1 MLLTEKNV
9 NLLLLRRTSGISM
22 NHCISERSLEHALDE
37 YLEARKDGSW
47 EEPVLVSLWDG
58 ENVLFEAGP
67 KKFFRRTWLQ
77 QVKMWDVEEDICGPW
92 ETDSKKIVHSVVDYL
107 ISDTL
112 YDLAAAS
119 PHS

>member
-1 MLLTEKNV
+1 
-9 NLLLLRRTSGISM
+9 M
-22 NHCISERSLEHALDE
+22 NPFISERSLEQALDE
-37 YLEARKDGSW
+37 YLEARQDGSW

-58 ENVLFEAGP
+58 ENVLFESGP
-67 KKFFRRTWLQ
+67 KKSFRRTWLQ
-77 QVKMWDVEEDICGPW
+77 QVKMWDVEQDICGPW
-92 ETDSKKIVHSVVDYL
+92 ETDSKKIVYAVVDHL

>member
-1 MLLTEKNV
+1 
-9 NLLLLRRTSGISM
+9 
-22 NHCISERSLEHALDE
+22 
-37 YLEARKDGSW
+37 
-47 EEPVLVSLWDG
+47 
-58 ENVLFEAGP
+58 
-67 KKFFRRTWLQ
+67 
-77 QVKMWDVEEDICGPW
+77 MWDVEEDICGPW

>member
-1 MLLTEKNV
+1 M
-9 NLLLLRRTSGISM
+9 SM
-22 NHCISERSLEHALDE
+22 NPCISERSLEQALDE
-37 YLEARKDGSW
+37 YLEARQDGSW

-67 KKFFRRTWLQ
+67 RKFFRRTWLQ
-77 QVKMWDVEEDICGPW
+77 QVKMWDVEQDICGPW